1 MILHKVLYSSLKS
14 YNLFGKSW
22 IFLQINVRVKKMCY
36 FVCKLRKTIYLCAHR
51 TKRENMNV
59 TNLINLIALQVI
71 RVMVVT
77 SRGEKGY
84 YIC

>member
-1 MILHKVLYSSLKS
+1 
-14 YNLFGKSW
+14 
-22 IFLQINVRVKKMCY
+22 
-36 FVCKLRKTIYLCAHR
+36 
-51 TKRENMNV
+51 MNV